1 MEAEVR
7 LSILL
12 VLLPAC
18 AVFAPADV
26 VEHSVKDSPPSG
38 LLAGVARA
46 DISPPVGIPQMN
58 WGSQTHVEAAGVDP
72 VGMRVSALVLSDGR
86 QKFAMATVEL
96 GSASRVA
103 AAVERAAELTGIP
116 AGHIRIGSV
125 HTHAGPAFQRAKGP
139 VGVDPARYERML
151 REYYSVVNDKVV
163 GALVEAHANL
173 RPAHLGAARGAGSIN
188 INRRFRARDGQPPAV
203 GLNPAEFVDRE
214 LPVLRIDDAQ
224 GRPMAVVVNFQC
236 HGTVLGYENKIASG
250 DWPAAMRKTVEEA
263 YPGAVCLFLQGA
275 AGNQG
280 PVEGYTGDLSVSHRL
295 GRILGLEAA
304 TVAARIDTVRRE
316 PRLEGFVESTAQQA
330 KQPWRVLGSNDSTVK
345 FTAKTIELPRRVY
358 SKEEIDSMA
367 ALVADAE
374 RQIEAAKKSGE
385 EWKLAQAQAR
395 HRRWNDLLA
404 KFQRPRDATPVR
416 LDARILRIGNAAIVS
431 VPGEMFAEIGAAVKK
446 TSPFATTLFWG
457 YTTGEGGGYMPTE
470 SEYRHGGYEVHMT
483 PYGSGAAEKLIG
495 ELTAMYAAVR

>member
-1 MEAEVR
+1 
-7 LSILL
+7 
-12 VLLPAC
+12 
-18 AVFAPADV
+18 
-26 VEHSVKDSPPSG
+26 
-38 LLAGVARA
+38 
-46 DISPPVGIPQMN
+46 
-58 WGSQTHVEAAGVDP
+58 
-72 VGMRVSALVLSDGR
+72 
-86 QKFAMATVEL
+86 
-96 GSASRVA
+96 
-103 AAVERAAELTGIP
+103 
-116 AGHIRIGSV
+116 
-125 HTHAGPAFQRAKGP
+125 
-139 VGVDPARYERML
+139 
-151 REYYSVVNDKVV
+151 
-163 GALVEAHANL
+163 
-173 RPAHLGAARGAGSIN
+173 
-188 INRRFRARDGQPPAV
+188 V
-203 GLNPAEFVDRE
+203 GLNPDEFVDRE

-304 TVAARIDTVRRE
+304 AVAARIDTVRRE

-330 KQPWRVLGSNDSTVK
+330 KQPWRVLGPNDSTIK
-345 FTAKTIELPRRVY
+345 FAAKTIELPRRAY

-404 KFQRPRDATPVR
+404 KFQRSRDATPVR

-431 VPGEMFAEIGAAVKK
+431 VPGELFAEIGAAVKK
-446 TSPFATTLFWG
+446 ASPFPTTLFWG
-457 YTTGEGGGYMPTE
+457 YTTGEGGGYMPIE
-470 SEYRHGGYEVHMT
+470 SEYRHGGYEVQMT
-483 PYGSGAAEKLIG
+483 PYGPDAAEKLID
-495 ELTAMYAAVR
+495 ELKGMYAAVR